1 MWIFLP
7 AFYLAVAHIAGDNVA
22 VIPDMAVYL
31 SYDTFIS
38 TILAYI
44 ILGAGLAGVA
54 AWIGIQS
61 KQELSALVK
70 IKYGCW
76 GKRILAVTVLSVCLP
91 ASALTGGYY
100 AGQMFQ
106 KILLVPQSLAIPL
119 SLLLFSFLAAGYG
132 KEVLKVSNY
141 IALLLIPITG
151 LMMAATNFNLN
162 TGSITWVNINW
173 PILIALLGYN
183 IGGMRTILTIEAAA
197 CLAKQGYKTIF
208 LITGAKLFEGLFTL
222 AAAQLV
228 LAAGTAG
235 PLALAD
241 IPGIYWGKSI
251 GCLFH
256 IALFCTFMNTMAPAM
271 MVNARQISALSGWPF
286 WPSLVFACLLV
297 YLGSYLQFNYIIQ
310 ILSFTGLSMVV
321 FILYTAYLLNK

>member
-7 AFYLAVAHIAGDNVA
+7 ALYLAVAHIAGDNVA
-22 VIPDMAVYL
+22 VIPDMAFYL
-31 SYDTFIS
+31 PYDTFIS

-44 ILGAGLAGVA
+44 FFGAGLTGVV
-54 AWIGIQS
+54 AWIGVHS

-70 IKYGCW
+70 MKYGRR
-76 GKRILAVTVLSVCLP
+76 GKKILALTVLSVCLP

-100 AGQMFQ
+100 AGQMLQ
-106 KILLVPQSLAIPL
+106 KILSVPQSLAIPL

-132 KEVLKVSNY
+132 KEVLKFSNY
-141 IALLLIPITG
+141 IALLLIPMTIF
-151 LMMAATNFNLN
+151 MMAATDFQL
-162 TGSITWVNINW
+162 SVDKITRVNINW

-183 IGGMRTILTIEAAA
+183 IGGMRTILTTEVAV
-197 CLAKQGYKTIF
+197 CLAKKGYKTVF
-208 LITGAKLFEGLFTL
+208 LITGAKLLEGLFTL

-235 PLALAD
+235 PLALAE
-241 IPGIYWGKSI
+241 IPGVYWGPAV
-251 GCLFH
+251 GELFH

-271 MVNARQISALSGWPF
+271 MVNARQISVLSGWPF

-297 YLGSYLQFNYIIQ
+297 YLGSFLHFNQVIQ
-310 ILSFTGLSMVV
+310 ILSFTGLGMAA